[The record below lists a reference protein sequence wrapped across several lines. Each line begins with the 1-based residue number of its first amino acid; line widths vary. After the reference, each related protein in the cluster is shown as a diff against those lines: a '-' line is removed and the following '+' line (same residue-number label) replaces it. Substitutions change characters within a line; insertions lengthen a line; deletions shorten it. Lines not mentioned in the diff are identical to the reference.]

1 MKKIMVLAAAV
12 LLALGAGAARA
23 ELSLDSGDIPGK
35 GQFTL
40 GLQNSWILSRD
51 FKNINAKVTRAS
63 AGYSV
68 AARDIKV
75 TDDKSLMA
83 SIAYGVSAQF
93 SVFAKLGAQSGGR
106 FKFSNWDADTGTW
119 WSNKFRLKT
128 VFTWALG
135 AKLRVFETA
144 GGLGALL
151 AAQYQRHDN
160 RKTGDMDSL
169 QGGVSLNDFKADF
182 WQADLALGVYQKLGA
197 FTPYIG
203 LGYEHAEQ
211 KIAGHANLGTPYA
224 NHIDFGGLENTD
236 SLNALVGLGWRA
248 SDHLSLTLQGNFIAH
263 NAVGLGISWS
273 F

>member
-1 MKKIMVLAAAV
+1 MNKIMVLAAAV
-12 LLALGAGAARA
+12 FLALGAGAARA
-23 ELSLDSGDIPGK
+23 ELSLDPGDTPGK

-40 GLQNSWILSRD
+40 GLQSAWILSRD
-51 FKNINAKVTRAS
+51 FKNINAKVTRGS

-68 AARDIKV
+68 AARNIKI
-75 TDDKSLMA
+75 TDDKALMA
-83 SIAYGVSAQF
+83 GIAYGLSDQF
-93 SVFAKLGAQSGGR
+93 SVFAKLGVLSGGR
-106 FKFSNWDADTGTW
+106 FKFSNWDADSGAW
-119 WSNKFRLKT
+119 WSNKFRLET

-135 AKLRVFETA
+135 AKLRVFEST

-151 AAQYQRHDN
+151 AAQYQRYDN
-160 RKTGDMDSL
+160 RKTGDMESL
-169 QGGVSLNDFKADF
+169 EGGVSLNDFRADF
-182 WQADLALGVYQKLGA
+182 WQADLGLSVYQKLGA

-211 KIAGHANLGTPYA
+211 NIAGHANLGTPYA
-224 NHIDFGGLENTD
+224 NHIDFGGLENTN
-236 SLNALVGLGWRA
+236 SLNALAGLGWRA